1 MDSHGLMAFQNIVWG
16 SYSDSGFEEQP
27 WALPLVLTPLSW
39 ICISNCIWPRR
50 VYIPKS
56 SLPTHVP
63 IMNSNSY
70 NLFCPSIRRTFWF
83 LRKSSQFAVRRKRS
97 LQWCFLHWPKRW
109 LQQNVLQVL
118 QAWELEEEIRN
129 IYCLIR
135 SWLGST
141 GSEVAGCFQTRKGW
155 QKRGAGDCDGVGP
168 RGLKLSNQPSGDWI
182 FGFQIFQF
190 VSE

>member
-16 SYSDSGFEEQP
+16 SCSDSGFEEQP
-27 WALPLVLTPLSW
+27 WALPLVLTPSSW

-70 NLFCPSIRRTFWF
+70 SLFCPSIRLTFWF
-83 LRKSSQFAVRRKRS
+83 LRSSSQFAVRRKTS
-97 LQWCFLHWPKRW
+97 LQWCFLHWLKRW

-118 QAWELEEEIRN
+118 QAWELEEEIRS
-129 IYCLIR
+129 ILFDQELVGIDRFGSC
-135 SWLGST
+135 WLLPN
-141 GSEVAGCFQTRKGW
+141 SERLTK
-155 QKRGAGDCDGVGP
+155 KR
-168 RGLKLSNQPSGDWI
+168 RRRLRWRWT
-182 FGFQIFQF
+182 
-190 VSE
+190 